1 MWHQRRGWSFAAT
14 WRLLTSNRLRLRVD
28 HDVADCREASTNPF
42 NIPAD
47 EDIFRHREEDKRL
60 KSEARIAALQ
70 QSVSAKTTFASRMQA
85 TTTEEAKQLIRQ
97 LRYVPGTQQQQ
108 GMQQD
113 L

>member
-1 MWHQRRGWSFAAT
+1 MALANC
-14 WRLLTSNRLRLRVD
+14 RLIVD
-28 HDVADCREASTNPF
+28 HVVADLREAAPNPF

-60 KSEARIAALQ
+60 KTEARIVALQ

-97 LRYVPGTQQQQ
+97 LRWVQGSIAPALHSSSYQGPAVP
-108 GMQQD
+108 
-113 L
+113 